1 MAQRQNAHLFEG
13 RLGRICSIAPKNSN
27 IAASGTVALLRLDNA
42 FSSAMTD
49 DKSRWKIPARNAV
62 KEY

>member
-1 MAQRQNAHLFEG
+1 M
-13 RLGRICSIAPKNSN
+13 CSIAPKNSN
-27 IAASGTVALLRLDNA
+27 IAAFGTVALLRLDNA
-42 FSSAMTD
+42 FSSAMAD